1 MRTIIIILPVIFLK
15 KRHIIDLKTL
25 VASFE
30 NSMDLVSDV
39 RGRDFFFLWGLDVPN
54 NGPFEF
60 DPHVNNNQNDN
71 NSDDSVNRDV
81 YQPRLNLVTIF
92 FSQPSTVSNPK
103 CSNVFSVFFSF
114 PGFTFYVI
122 KKKYWAPKMRVRP
135 LAPWHYLLNTYLSQ
149 PLFYF
154 I

>member
-1 MRTIIIILPVIFLK
+1 M
-15 KRHIIDLKTL
+15 L

-39 RGRDFFFLWGLDVPN
+39 RGRDFFFFWGLDVPN

-92 FSQPSTVSNPK
+92 F
-103 CSNVFSVFFSF
+103 F
-114 PGFTFYVI
+114 PTINSSKNAGSPIGTLTLF
-122 KKKYWAPKMRVRP
+122 AE
-135 LAPWHYLLNTYLSQ
+135 YLPVTTLY
-149 PLFYF
+149 
-154 I
+154 